1 MYSRGEE
8 KERLERDITGFKLLR
23 QAFQEI
29 MDKTSKKTSKR
40 IEEIKCLG
48 KEIYGIDVYDPL
60 TAGEQFHLLS
70 EKGEEEFLNWARLL
84 PEGMLLEA
92 GREHL
97 EKRKA
102 ELELMLG
109 ILENILA
116 RNEEARNEED

>member
-1 MYSRGEE
+1 MYSREEE
-8 KERLERDITGFKLLR
+8 KERLERDITGFKLLQ

-29 MDKTSKKTSKR
+29 MDKTSKR
-40 IEEIKCLG
+40 IEEIKHLG
-48 KEIYGIDVYDPL
+48 KEIYGINVYDPL

-97 EKRKA
+97 EKKKA

-109 ILENILA
+109 LLENILA
-116 RNEEARNEED
+116 RNEEG